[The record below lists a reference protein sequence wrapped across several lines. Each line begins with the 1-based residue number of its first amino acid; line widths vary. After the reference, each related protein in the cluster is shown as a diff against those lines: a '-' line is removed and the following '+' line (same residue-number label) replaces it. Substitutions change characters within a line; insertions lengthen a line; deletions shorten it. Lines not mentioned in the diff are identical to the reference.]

1 MHAIIC
7 VLSNTDIST
16 SNYSLTQLYQ
26 AVYGCPRYTQP
37 RAPTYMADC
46 MFIQAPITLKEW
58 QKRDEEAG
66 AEQDAAQ

>member
-1 MHAIIC
+1 MG
-7 VLSNTDIST
+7 VQDIPSQEPQHT
-16 SNYSLTQLYQ
+16 
-26 AVYGCPRYTQP
+26 
-37 RAPTYMADC
+37 C

>member
-7 VLSNTDIST
+7 VLFNTDIST

-26 AVYGCPRYTQP
+26 AVYMGVQDIPSQEPQHT
-37 RAPTYMADC
+37 C